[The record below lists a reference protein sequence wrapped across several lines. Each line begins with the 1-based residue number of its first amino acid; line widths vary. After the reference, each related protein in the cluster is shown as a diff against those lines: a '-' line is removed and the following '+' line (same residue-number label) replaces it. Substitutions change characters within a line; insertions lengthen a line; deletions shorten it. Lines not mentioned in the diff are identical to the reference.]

1 MSNEHQSVS
10 IEAKHVTKIYDGR
23 AAVDQVTLQ
32 VNKGEFVS
40 LLGPSGCGKTTL
52 LRMLGGLE
60 QPDDGI
66 ILLGGQDVTGVP
78 AYGRNSNMI
87 FQQLALFPHMDVFN
101 NIAYGLKV
109 KKTPKA
115 EIKRQVHEM
124 LELVQLGDYSRRA
137 VSQLSGGQAQRVAIA
152 RALINKPEVLLLDEP
167 LSALDMQLRLDMQRE
182 LKRIQREFGGT
193 FIFVTHDQS
202 EAMNMSDRIGVM
214 RAGRLLQYATPDE
227 IYERPAD
234 SFVAKFIGD
243 TNLLEVSVVEPD
255 SNGIR
260 VSILG
265 HSLLAGSN
273 EESASFRPGAKHSLS
288 SVTTIFASGKRQLIV
303 QTSCKVALWRV
314 YTAGQVSVMSSKR
327 WIIFAFRR
335 VYRINVEEH
344 DIPRA
349 NLFSLVLTRMMLC
362 CSQTQARVRHHEPD
376 YRQGR
381 QCLLVRQSQ
390 MDDPIASAF
399 ARAAIDGHRVSRRVA
414 DIRKIQLRYIRHWQ
428 TGSRLGLEHLPGF
441 SDGPVLL
448 ETDRKYVPHCVQGN
462 RVEFAAFL
470 SARILHRGLEEAGME
485 AVFAAAY
492 VSTSARECGRAFLW
506 LAAASVQA
514 GFHELAVHS
523 SGFDQGRL
531 QYDE

>member
-10 IEAKHVTKIYDGR
+10 IEAKHVTKSMTDGLPSIKSRFRSTRESSSPFSVR
-23 AAVDQVTLQ
+23 AVAAKQRCFECWVGSNNPTTESFCSV
-32 VNKGEFVS
+32 
-40 LLGPSGCGKTTL
+40 GK
-52 LRMLGGLE
+52 MS
-60 QPDDGI
+60 
-66 ILLGGQDVTGVP
+66 GVP

-243 TNLLEVSVVEPD
+243 TNLLEVSVIEPD

-273 EESASFRPGAKHSLS
+273 EDPASFRPGRSIPYP
-288 SVTTIFASGKRQLIV
+288 SVTSIFVSGKRQLIV
-303 QTSCKVALWRV
+303 QTSCKVALLRV
-314 YTAGQVSVMSSKR
+314 YMAGQVSVMSSKR

-335 VYRINVEEH
+335 VYHINAEEH
-344 DIPRA
+344 DIPWRI
-349 NLFSLVLTRMMLC
+349 S
-362 CSQTQARVRHHEPD
+362 
-376 YRQGR
+376 
-381 QCLLVRQSQ
+381 
-390 MDDPIASAF
+390 SAWF
-399 ARAAIDGHRVSRRVA
+399 
-414 DIRKIQLRYIRHWQ
+414 
-428 TGSRLGLEHLPGF
+428 
-441 SDGPVLL
+441 
-448 ETDRKYVPHCVQGN
+448 
-462 RVEFAAFL
+462 
-470 SARILHRGLEEAGME
+470 
-485 AVFAAAY
+485 
-492 VSTSARECGRAFLW
+492 
-506 LAAASVQA
+506 
-514 GFHELAVHS
+514 
-523 SGFDQGRL
+523 
-531 QYDE
+531 